1 MTIDQMMR
9 GLMNAPLETVLGTT
23 PVELLAAIAL
33 VALAVGAVLT
43 VVGWVLQRF

>member
-1 MTIDQMMR
+1 
-9 GLMNAPLETVLGTT
+9 MNAPRETVLAMT

-43 VVGWVLQRF
+43 VVGWVWQRF